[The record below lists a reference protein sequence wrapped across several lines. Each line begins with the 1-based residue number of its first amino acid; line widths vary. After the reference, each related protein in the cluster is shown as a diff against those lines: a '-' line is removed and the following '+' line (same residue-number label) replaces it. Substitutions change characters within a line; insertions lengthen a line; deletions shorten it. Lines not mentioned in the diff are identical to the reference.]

1 MIRANL
7 RLRGSPSGR
16 LVGQLAGQPLLK
28 AGHSEVVQCA
38 AVLEQVVS
46 PTNLGTT
53 VASCYQ
59 ERQLRSPQSFLDAHS
74 WTSGRAE
81 GQLSLQQELAPF
93 ERGQHPEPRH
103 YRRRGMLSPGIRR
116 GSCGSSCLFIRRRAM
131 VRYVSKPT
139 PRADEHSVGA
149 RSRYRFRGGQGGS

>member
-59 ERQLRSPQSFLDAHS
+59 ERQLRPPQSFLDAHS

-93 ERGQHPEPRH
+93 ERGQHPEPPPLST
-103 YRRRGMLSPGIRR
+103 RGDAVARDPSGFLWIV
-116 GSCGSSCLFIRRRAM
+116 LFIYTKTGDGA
-131 VRYVSKPT
+131 VCEQ
-139 PRADEHSVGA
+139 ADSEG
-149 RSRYRFRGGQGGS
+149 